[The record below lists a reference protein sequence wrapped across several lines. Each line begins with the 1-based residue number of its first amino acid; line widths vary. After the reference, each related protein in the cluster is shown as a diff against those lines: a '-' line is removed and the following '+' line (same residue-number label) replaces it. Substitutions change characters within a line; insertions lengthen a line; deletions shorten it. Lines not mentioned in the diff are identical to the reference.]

1 MSGESFIESDYVN
14 ISQLIEAFDIKQ
26 EGALGI
32 TFSSKPEAV
41 VKKAVELGNRT
52 GTKEHPA
59 ASPYWYDYSDD
70 ITLSKSVNGVNVS
83 LNVAFDS
90 KLSRQTYRTE
100 RVIDYTWG
108 NYYWYHDNKVPTGY
122 VWNDVTPKRFGWT
135 VDNSG
140 RMKGKLRMLYDALSA
155 KFKKMGTEAKKNNSA
170 VVLNLKNGK
179 RALVAMQKDRVFAVW
194 GDMAKVEDIDIDQ
207 YKDANEDDDSEDT
220 DTSDGNALDEAT
232 CDSVAADSACVADWE

>member
-1 MSGESFIESDYVN
+1 M
-14 ISQLIEAFDIKQ
+14 
-26 EGALGI
+26 
-32 TFSSKPEAV
+32 
-41 VKKAVELGNRT
+41 
-52 GTKEHPA
+52 
-59 ASPYWYDYSDD
+59 
-70 ITLSKSVNGVNVS
+70 NVS
-83 LNVAFDS
+83 LNVGFDS

-140 RMKGKLRMLYDALSA
+140 RMKGKMRMLYDALSA

-207 YKDANEDDDSEDT
+207 YKDANEDDDSADT